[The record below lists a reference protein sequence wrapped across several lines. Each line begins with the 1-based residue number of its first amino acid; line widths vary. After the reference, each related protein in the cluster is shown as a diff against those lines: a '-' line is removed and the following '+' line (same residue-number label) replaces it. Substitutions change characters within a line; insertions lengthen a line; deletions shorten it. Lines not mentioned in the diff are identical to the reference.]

1 MYILGL
7 GGSLHDFS
15 ACLMRNNEIIV
26 AIEEERIT
34 RQKHA
39 VDKKKLQIALEYGQ
53 VWKYLQDLPKDILKV
68 SIEYCLDYAQI
79 TYKDLDMVITTD
91 SNLHL
96 HYVKSFNHLV
106 IINHHMAHIAS
117 AYYPSSFDEA
127 AVLIIDGRGSKV
139 VHKGTEGYETVT
151 LAYANKTKIQ
161 IVDKVL
167 GDSLGHFYEA
177 ITLALGFGILEE
189 GKVMGLS
196 AYGSERFVDEL
207 RKAFVIDNEKIRF
220 VWGINEIKRYVR
232 GKIDDVNEKDVFQ
245 VKADL
250 AYAAQKNLELMI
262 LFYAQRLYEMTQCK
276 NLCIAG
282 GVALNSV
289 ANGMLYQRTPFK
301 NLFIQPAAGDNGLS
315 IGCAMYG
322 AFYLNMRRI

>member
-1 MYILGL
+1 M
-7 GGSLHDFS
+7 
-15 ACLMRNNEIIV
+15 
-26 AIEEERIT
+26 
-34 RQKHA
+34 
-39 VDKKKLQIALEYGQ
+39 
-53 VWKYLQDLPKDILKV
+53 
-68 SIEYCLDYAQI
+68 
-79 TYKDLDMVITTD
+79 
-91 SNLHL
+91 
-96 HYVKSFNHLV
+96 
-106 IINHHMAHIAS
+106 
-117 AYYPSSFDEA
+117 
-127 AVLIIDGRGSKV
+127 
-139 VHKGTEGYETVT
+139 
-151 LAYANKTKIQ
+151 
-161 IVDKVL
+161 DKVL